1 MNRKFN
7 PRIDKIKVFSKIRTL
22 FSIFKKGRGGLP
34 SPPQLR
40 AGEWS
45 VVEYASISLNMHKYP
60 WKFLNKLFWLCQKS
74 ENYWSSDRFGR
85 LLKMSQV
92 LTKPGFW
99 IWHGLYI
106 QGLSRVPYVSI
117 MPEYAWICLNVS
129 QYAWTWL
136 NIADCP
142 WIYLQNAWINCSDY
156 ARVLNIS
163 RYSYNNIIII
173 VTNDI
178 LLEFLSAQ
186 FVHPG
191 ALLPFYIFWHNLE
204 HKNNES

>member
-1 MNRKFN
+1 MTKV
-7 PRIDKIKVFSKIRTL
+7 KVFSKIRTL
-22 FSIFKKGRGGLP
+22 FSIFKKGRRGLP
-34 SPPQLR
+34 SPLSCAPVS
-40 AGEWS
+40 GVW
-45 VVEYASISLNMHKYP
+45 LNMHQYS
-60 WKFLNKLFWLCQKS
+60 WMCANILENFWINCSDYAKS
-74 ENYWSSDRFGR
+74 
-85 LLKMSQV
+85 LKITDH
-92 LTKPGFW
+92 LTGSAGFW
-99 IWHGLYI
+99 RC
-106 QGLSRVPYVSI
+106 QGLSRVPYASI

-129 QYAWTWL
+129 QYTWTWL

-156 ARVLNIS
+156 ARVLNIP

-173 VTNDI
+173 VT

-191 ALLPFYIFWHNLE
+191 ALLPFCIFWHNLE